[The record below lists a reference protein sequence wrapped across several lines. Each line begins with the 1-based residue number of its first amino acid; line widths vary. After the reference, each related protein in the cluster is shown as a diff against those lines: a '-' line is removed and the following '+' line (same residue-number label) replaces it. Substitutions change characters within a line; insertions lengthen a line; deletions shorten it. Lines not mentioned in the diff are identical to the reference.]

1 MKRHNMLRADVGQ
14 FSKAGLELAA
24 CGNTVTSQKV
34 SLKDLLPGFIS
45 RRERRRGPPRRAAI
59 ARISLSAALIAT
71 AT

>member
-24 CGNTVTSQKV
+24 CGNTVTSQKI

-45 RRERRRGPPRRAAI
+45 AEKGGVVRLAELQSQGYLYLRP
-59 ARISLSAALIAT
+59 
-71 AT
+71 